1 MFWYFSERYGAFE
14 IRSIGVMS
22 IVSWYALM
30 RRPHSQTRSSKPI
43 LITEMVMRLGQQ
55 CYKFLRTVLLSVEST
70 VTTQFLPYDFQFVNT
85 SGRVRRL
92 RLTACNEILPKVSA
106 ALWFKNVLRSG
117 GRMLVTCA
125 LLFFVVLN
133 FPAHGQE
140 LDTELNESVL
150 MIPKKKLFTINLET
164 TLYKPDG
171 AGPFPVV
178 VINHGKTGQARDQ
191 ERFRPSLAARY
202 FLQRG
207 YAVVAPMR
215 QGFSKSDGNYSGSG
229 CDAESNG
236 AAQADDVKA
245 ALDYVVNQPWADKN
259 QLLVAGQSMG
269 GWTSLA
275 FGVKKYPGVK
285 GLINFAGGISNPNC
299 AGWESSLAAGA
310 AAYAKG
316 TEVPSLWFYGDN
328 DSYFST
334 ATYRAMYDQY
344 QAAGGKARLV
354 AFGVYQ
360 KDSHTMFGERGG
372 AGIWQPEVTQF
383 LKSLGM
389 PSAPSEAY
397 AKFGETRYTVPPSP
411 SRYAELA
418 DVSKIPYVRDT
429 GRAGYKEYLLL
440 APPRAF
446 AIAKNGVWSWS
457 NDGDDP
463 LKRAL
468 ERCASISK
476 LECKL
481 YSVDNHVVW
490 TAE

>member
-1 MFWYFSERYGAFE
+1 ML
-14 IRSIGVMS
+14 
-22 IVSWYALM
+22 VST
-30 RRPHSQTRSSKPI
+30 QI
-43 LITEMVMRLGQQ
+43 LVDVMRMLG
-55 CYKFLRTVLLSVEST
+55 
-70 VTTQFLPYDFQFVNT
+70 
-85 SGRVRRL
+85 
-92 RLTACNEILPKVSA
+92 
-106 ALWFKNVLRSG
+106 
-117 GRMLVTCA
+117 TCA
-125 LLFFVVLN
+125 LLFCVTLN
-133 FPAHGQE
+133 LSAHGQE

-150 MIPKKKLFTINLET
+150 MIPKKKIFTINLET

-178 VINHGKTGQARDQ
+178 VINHGKTRQARDQ
-191 ERFRPSLAARY
+191 DRFRPSLAARY

-215 QGFSKSDGNYSGSG
+215 QGFSKSEGNYVGNG
-229 CDAESNG
+229 CDAERSG
-236 AAQADDVKA
+236 IAQADDVQA
-245 ALDYVVNQPWADKN
+245 TLDYVVNQSWADKT
-259 QLLVAGQSMG
+259 QLLVAGQSIG

-275 FGVKKYPGVK
+275 FGVRKYSGVK
-285 GLINFAGGISNPNC
+285 GLINFAGGISNPDC

-310 AAYAKG
+310 GAYAKG
-316 TEVPSLWFYGDN
+316 TDVPSLWFYGDN

-334 ATYRAMYDQY
+334 ATYRAMYNQY

-360 KDSHTMFGERGG
+360 KDSHAMFSERGG
-372 AGIWQPEVTQF
+372 AGIWQPEVTLF
-383 LKSLGM
+383 LKLLGM
-389 PSAPSEAY
+389 PNAPIEAY
-397 AKFGETRYTVPPSP
+397 AKFGVTRYVESPPPSK
-411 SRYAELA
+411 YADLTE
-418 DVSKIPYVRDT
+418 VSKIPYVRDT
-429 GRAGYKEYLLL
+429 GRAGYREYLLL